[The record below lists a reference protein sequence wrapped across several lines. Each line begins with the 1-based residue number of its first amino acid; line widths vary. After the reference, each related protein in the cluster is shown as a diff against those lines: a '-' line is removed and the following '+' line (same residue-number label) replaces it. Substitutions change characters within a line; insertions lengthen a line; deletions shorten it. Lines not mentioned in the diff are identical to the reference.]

1 MERLVSLYNDVK
13 KIRRSGLSEETERSI
28 AFKSNGVANW
38 DRQPAVA
45 KFLTEKKHGG
55 RQPLIKTDI
64 KKTLLTELQNNTCMA
79 NALMSVCTCQ

>member
-1 MERLVSLYNDVK
+1 VERLVSLYNDVK
-13 KIRRSGLSEETERSI
+13 KIRRSGLSEKTERSI

-38 DRQPAVA
+38 DPQPAVA
-45 KFLTEKKHGG
+45 KFLTEKTRRETAPDKD
-55 RQPLIKTDI
+55 RY